1 MLEKIR
7 EILRKHKYDYVR
19 SITSII
25 SINVLTKY
33 RFALP
38 QKKKE
43 KEKNLWIE
51 YRTTNKHED
60 SKIKSEL
67 PRSKK
72 STFVETSEDNDITN
86 TTIDDTVEWSN
97 HNIIRVSNYYG
108 EDNWTSSLFDWRIE
122 ECLIEYHQRYHDASR
137 NNTVIQDG
145 LWIESGKLKN
155 AAGVTQYER
164 DLSSCV
170 WKGLHGA
177 LCHVLRR
184 IRWILRNQL
193 VELCRWQRAQ
203 STCGNKSYRHRNS
216 LYTRF
221 SLPFLL
227 LLLRRLSIF
236 FLFFLFFSRKKIT
249 D

>member
-7 EILRKHKYDYVR
+7 KILLKLSLIYEKMW
-19 SITSII
+19 SMI
-25 SINVLTKY
+25 SINVLIKY
-33 RFALP
+33 SLTSPR
-38 QKKKE
+38 KKE
-43 KEKNLWIE
+43 ERKKNLQIE
-51 YRTTNKHED
+51 YRTINMHKD

-67 PRSKK
+67 ARSKK

-86 TTIDDTVEWSN
+86 TSINDTVKCSN

-108 EDNWTSSLFDWRIE
+108 ENNWTSSLFDRRIE
-122 ECLIEYHQRYHDASR
+122 ERLIEYHRRYHDASR

-145 LWIESGKLKN
+145 LRIESGKLKN
-155 AAGVTQYER
+155 AAGVTQYEQ

-227 LLLRRLSIF
+227 LRLSIF
-236 FLFFLFFSRKKIT
+236 SLFFSFLRGKKRIN

>member
-7 EILRKHKYDYVR
+7 EILRKNKYDYVR

-33 RFALP
+33 RFASP

-43 KEKNLWIE
+43 KEKNLRIE

-86 TTIDDTVEWSN
+86 TTIDDTVECSN

-108 EDNWTSSLFDWRIE
+108 EDN
-122 ECLIEYHQRYHDASR
+122 
-137 NNTVIQDG
+137 
-145 LWIESGKLKN
+145 
-155 AAGVTQYER
+155 
-164 DLSSCV
+164 
-170 WKGLHGA
+170 
-177 LCHVLRR
+177 
-184 IRWILRNQL
+184 
-193 VELCRWQRAQ
+193 
-203 STCGNKSYRHRNS
+203 
-216 LYTRF
+216 
-221 SLPFLL
+221 
-227 LLLRRLSIF
+227 
-236 FLFFLFFSRKKIT
+236 
-249 D
+249 